1 MVHVTATATL
11 SVAGSSPATVLPLRS
26 LPQQGTGCTARRRR
40 HRLLPRSSVH
50 GRFCQTEAL
59 KTEPTIE
66 QDVDDD
72 DEDRTYVRPV
82 VVIVTA
88 SDQQKKEKTVRTHAH
103 SLTLLPARS
112 SSRPPAG
119 SRWKIKSNPT
129 RRSNGS
135 PEATETPAMFSPR
148 TYVFGADLVSQSFNQ
163 LF

>member
-1 MVHVTATATL
+1 MCFLMVDVTATATL
-11 SVAGSSPATVLPLRS
+11 YI
-26 LPQQGTGCTARRRR
+26 RRRR
-40 HRLLPRSSVH
+40 FVAGDGASSPIPPLN
-50 GRFCQTEAL
+50 RFCQTEAL